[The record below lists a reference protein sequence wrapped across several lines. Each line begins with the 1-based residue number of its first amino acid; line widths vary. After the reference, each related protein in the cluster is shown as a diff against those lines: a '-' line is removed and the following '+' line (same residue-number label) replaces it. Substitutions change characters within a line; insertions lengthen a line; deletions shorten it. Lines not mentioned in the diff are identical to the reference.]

1 MLKLGIIGTNF
12 ITDRMLKAAQETG
25 QYQLTSVYSRHLS
38 RARDFGQQY
47 GATEFYD
54 SLEDF
59 FDQGDFSVV
68 YIASPNSLHYP
79 QDRLAIENDKDII
92 VEKPA
97 FVNPHEYHEIVKLL
111 KDHPRARLVEGARQ
125 IHTPLFVAAAKQ
137 LKKMKQVQ
145 GASFTMM
152 QYSSRYDQVL
162 NNADPLPNIFTKE
175 FAGGALQDLG
185 VYCVYDAVTLFG
197 MPDSSVYYP
206 TLIKTGV
213 DGKGTAILQYHDFT
227 VVLNFSKTT
236 NTYIGSEIH
245 GQRDTLWLDNAAD
258 FHQATYFD
266 EEKKAH
272 ELSADVHRNPLY
284 DELIDFA
291 KLFNN
296 PNDAVEETKYQRWLK
311 LSQEVN
317 QVMYDLRQSA
327 DLVFPADENY

>member
-12 ITDRMLKAAQETG
+12 ITDRMLKGAKETG
-25 QYQLTSVYSRHLS
+25 QYQLMSVYSRHLS
-38 RARDFGQQY
+38 RAKDFGGKY

-79 QDRLAIENDKDII
+79 QARLAIENDKDVI

-97 FVNPHEYHEIVKLL
+97 FVNPHEYHEIAKLL
-111 KDHPRARLVEGARQ
+111 KAHPKARLVEGARH
-125 IHTPLFVAAAKQ
+125 IHMPLFKAMAKQ
-137 LKKMKQVQ
+137 VAKMKQVQ
-145 GASFTMM
+145 GATFTMM
-152 QYSSRYDQVL
+152 QYSSRYDKVL
-162 NNADPLPNIFTKE
+162 ANADPMPNIFTLE

-197 MPDSSVYYP
+197 MPDSCAYYP
-206 TLIKTGV
+206 TLTKTGV
-213 DGKGTAILQYHDFT
+213 DGKGVAVLQYHDFT

-245 GQRDTLWLDNAAD
+245 GLRDTMWLDNATD

-272 ELSADVHRNPLY
+272 ELTTEVHQNPLY
-284 DELIDFA
+284 GELVDFA
-291 KLFNN
+291 QLFNHKDD
-296 PNDAVEETKYQRWLK
+296 PAQTKQYQHWLK
-311 LSQEVN
+311 LSQDVN
-317 QVMYDLRQSA
+317 QLMYDLRQSA
-327 DLVFPADENY
+327 DLVFPSDENY

>member
-12 ITDRMLKAAQETG
+12 ITDRMLKAAEASG
-25 QYQLTSVYSRHLS
+25 EYQLTSVYSRHLS
-38 RARDFGQQY
+38 RAKDFGEKY

-79 QDRLAIENDKDII
+79 QARLAIENDKDVI

-97 FVNPHEYHEIVKLL
+97 FVNPHEYHEIDKLL
-111 KDHPRARLVEGARQ
+111 ANHPQARLVEGARH
-125 IHTPLFVAAAKQ
+125 IHTPLFKAMAKQ
-137 LKKMKQVQ
+137 VAQMKQVQ
-145 GASFTMM
+145 GATFTMM
-152 QYSSRYDQVL
+152 QYSSRYDKVL
-162 NNADPLPNIFTKE
+162 ENADPMPNIFTLE
-175 FAGGALQDLG
+175 YAGGALQDLG

-206 TLIKTGV
+206 TLVETGV
-213 DGKGTAILQYHDFT
+213 DGKGVAVLQYHDFT

-245 GQRDTLWLDNAAD
+245 GLRDTMWLDNATD

-272 ELSADVHRNPLY
+272 ELKAEVHQNPLY
-284 DELIDFA
+284 DEMVDFA
-291 KLFNN
+291 QLFNHKDD
-296 PNDAVEETKYQRWLK
+296 PAEIKQYDRWHK
-311 LSQEVN
+311 ISRNVN
-317 QVMYDLRQSA
+317 QLMYDLRQSA
-327 DLVFPADENY
+327 DLVFPSDENY